1 MILKMLLYTL
11 KMRNHIKTA
20 SVLANFLDNQFE
32 IAGIRFGFSAL
43 IDLIPGVGDFLV
55 AALSLYI
62 VWIAWEVGVPSFVIL
77 QMIGNIVIFFFIG
90 LIPVLGDAL
99 YILRQVNMKNLRLL
113 QKYVPSSYI
122 EEE

>member
-1 MILKMLLYTL
+1 MK
-11 KMRNHIKTA
+11 NA
-20 SVLANFLDNQFE
+20 SMLANLLDNQFE

-43 IDLIPGVGDFLV
+43 IDLIPGIGDFLDAV
-55 AALSLYI
+55 LSLYI
-62 VWIAWEVGVPSFVIL
+62 VWIAWEARVPSFVIL

-113 QKYVPSSYI
+113 QKYIPSSYI
-122 EEE
+122 EGE